1 MFRLRISEK
10 WNIANH
16 MLEND
21 VEPQVRDIT
30 KSLNVMAKTQQQSV
44 DADIKDLD
52 EIAAWSG
59 RILR

>member
-1 MFRLRISEK
+1 
-10 WNIANH
+10 

-30 KSLNVMAKTQQQSV
+30 KLLNEMAKTQQQSV
-44 DADIKDLD
+44 DADIKDID